1 MAVKEGDDSVLLG
14 WPGLIT
20 CAQFVVVLNEKTS
33 KTERE
38 REREREREES
48 ERKRETEGE
57 QSTHSCALLLALSLS
72 FSLILVSIRKTSKS
86 QLETGK
92 QPPESCPAQH
102 GANVSDIGDNS
113 AFFLAKKLNGNGACG
128 WSSWSPSMTQHFVV
142 MHRRHVH
149 VQLWRRAKQ
158 RNGKRIRHRETLAT
172 ETRLTCQCQL
182 IVKGNASSREER
194 RGRCEEGKST

>member
-20 CAQFVVVLNEKTS
+20 CAQFVVVLSEKMS
-33 KTERE
+33 KTRKERE
-38 REREREREES
+38 RGREKERVKGKDRRRESRAH
-48 ERKRETEGE
+48 TLAL
-57 QSTHSCALLLALSLS
+57 SCSLSLS

-113 AFFLAKKLNGNGACG
+113 AFF
-128 WSSWSPSMTQHFVV
+128 WP
-142 MHRRHVH
+142 
-149 VQLWRRAKQ
+149 
-158 RNGKRIRHRETLAT
+158 
-172 ETRLTCQCQL
+172 
-182 IVKGNASSREER
+182 
-194 RGRCEEGKST
+194 KS